1 MALQIFVETG
11 CYGCLRAQEIAA
23 EMVRR
28 FPALSI
34 TLVDIGETSEDV
46 PESVFAVPT
55 YQLDGKTVFLGN
67 PAVEELAT
75 LLTARSRSSLPT

>member
-1 MALQIFVETG
+1 MALKIFIEAG

-28 FPALSI
+28 FPGVSI
-34 TLVDIGETSEDV
+34 RLVDIGEAEDV

-67 PAVEELAT
+67 PAVEELAN
-75 LLTARSRSSLPT
+75 LLAADARSGLVL

>member
-1 MALQIFVETG
+1 MALEIFIEAG
-11 CYGCLRAQEIAA
+11 CYGCHRAQEIAA

-34 TLVDIGETSEDV
+34 TLVDIAESGAV

-67 PAVEELAT
+67 PAIEELAT
-75 LLTARSRSSLPT
+75 LLAARSRSDLAF

>member
-1 MALQIFVETG
+1 MALQIFIEAG

-34 TLVDIGETSEDV
+34 KLVDIGEEDDV

-75 LLTARSRSSLPT
+75 LLTNLTQTGLAS